1 MEKLKTIFQC
11 EGFDDYYKSVLNGGK
26 YVDPDCIDDINTP
39 YYNFSTE
46 FLKKRESES
55 CCENKF
61 SFTTPRN
68 AKLTTNDEKKLKDND
83 EYKIVVESKD
93 VIYSI
98 KILVKCKF

>member
-1 MEKLKTIFQC
+1 VKALMI
-11 EGFDDYYKSVLNGGK
+11 YYKSVLNGGK

-46 FLKKRESES
+46 FLKKRECES

-68 AKLTTNDEKKLKDND
+68 AKLTSNDEKKLKDNG
-83 EYKIVVESKD
+83 ENKIVVERKD

-98 KILVKCKF
+98 KNIS